1 MKNIYPAGLV
11 QTPKRNQKLYRQAKT
26 EKFSTTRTA
35 LQQMLLKAEK
45 KKASLETRNLQILT
59 VILLTDKG
67 KYTVKVGNHLH
78 TTMIPKPAVVRREY
92 KYKIMGT
99 HLKLRDQQL
108 KTIMYIERVLYQ
120 NLMVTAKQKSTTDIQ
135 TKKKS
140 S

>member
-108 KTIMYIERVLYQ
+108 KTIMYI
-120 NLMVTAKQKSTTDIQ
+120 
-135 TKKKS
+135 
-140 S
+140 